1 MTDLPTPDGIP
12 PEDWATTPASV
23 RAWVILLQTALAHL
37 QQEVAELK
45 ERLNQTSRNSSKPPS
60 SDPPGAKPAP
70 PTPSS
75 GRQVGG
81 QPGHPGRSRVLKAVT
96 QVAQVVD
103 LRPVACGECGALLL
117 GDDPAPVRRQ
127 ITELPRPT
135 AEITEYRQHRL
146 PCLHCGAHT
155 AGAWPADLP
164 TGSFGPRLQ
173 ATVGY
178 LTGRL
183 ALSQRDTEEALG
195 TLFHTAIGLGSV
207 PAQEAVVSAAL
218 EKPVADAVAYVQA
231 QPTNNVDET
240 SWPEGPQR
248 GWLWVNHTPW
258 VTVFFML
265 AHRSADCARQ
275 VIGQLVD
282 KVVGTDRYS
291 AYHGL
296 VWAVRQVCWAHL
308 RRDFQA
314 LVDRGGASAAIG
326 QDLLAQ
332 AEQLFTLW
340 HQTRAGPLSRA
351 DFQTQVE
358 PIRQQVAELLREGQ
372 TVAHPKTV
380 ATCTKILAVEAS
392 LWTFVEH
399 AGVEPTNNGAERAL
413 RRAVLWRRRSFGT
426 QSEAGSRFV
435 ERILTTVT
443 TLRLQHRDVLD
454 YLTQACAAANQ
465 HRQAPSLLPAVPTPT
480 SVSISCTT

>member
-1 MTDLPTPDGIP
+1 M
-12 PEDWATTPASV
+12 
-23 RAWVILLQTALAHL
+23 
-37 QQEVAELK
+37 
-45 ERLNQTSRNSSKPPS
+45 
-60 SDPPGAKPAP
+60 
-70 PTPSS
+70 
-75 GRQVGG
+75 
-81 QPGHPGRSRVLKAVT
+81 T

-127 ITELPRPT
+127 ITELPRPS
-135 AEITEYRQHRL
+135 AKVTEYRQHRL

-164 TGSFGPRLQ
+164 AGSFGPRLQ

-183 ALSQRDTEEALG
+183 ALSQRDTAEVLDR
-195 TLFHTAIGLGSV
+195 LFHTEIGLGSV
-207 PAQEAVVSAAL
+207 SAQEAAVSTAL
-218 EKPVADAVAYVQA
+218 EEPVAEAVTYVQA

-258 VTVFFML
+258 VTAFWVL

-291 AYHGL
+291 AYHWL

-326 QDLLAQ
+326 HDLLAQ

-340 HQTRAGPLSRA
+340 HQARAGPLSRA

-358 PIRQQVAELLREGQ
+358 PIRQRVGELLREGQ
-372 TVAHPKTV
+372 RVAHPKTA
-380 ATCTKILAVEAS
+380 ATCTKILEVEAC
-392 LWTFVEH
+392 LWTFVDH
-399 AGVEPTNNGAERAL
+399 PGVEPTNNGAERSL

-435 ERILTTVT
+435 ERILTAVT
-443 TLRLQHRDVLD
+443 TLRQQHRDVLD
-454 YLTQACAAANQ
+454 YLTEACSAANR
-465 HRQAPSLLPAVPTPT
+465 HKPAPSLLPDVRGAATVTIT
-480 SVSISCTT
+480 ITT